1 MSSNELF
8 DSSNSGVLNKNSNS
22 LNVGSNELNSNL
34 NVSNSESRVAVVT
47 GSSRG
52 IGAEIVKRLASNG
65 YNVVLNYNSSFENA
79 QEICSMFDNVYMF
92 KADVSNVSDVKK
104 LIDFTFE
111 RFKRI
116 DLLVNN
122 AGCDLIKM
130 ISDTSFDEFDKLIKT
145 NLYSAYFASKFASEI
160 MVRAKSGNIINISS
174 IWGNAGSSM
183 ETAYSVSKAG
193 IDGLTK
199 SLAKEL
205 GPSNIR
211 VNSIA
216 PGIIDTSMNSFLSDE
231 ELSSIVSDIPLERV
245 GTCKD
250 VADVVMMLE
259 TCSYITG
266 QVIAVNGGW
275 DI

>member
-92 KADVSNVSDVKK
+92 KADVSNVSEVKK

>member
-1 MSSNELF
+1 MGSNEVL
-8 DSSNSGVLNKNSNS
+8 DCSNSRVLNKNSCS
-22 LNVGSNELNSNL
+22 LNVDSSDLKSNL
-34 NVSNSESRVAVVT
+34 IAGSSCSKVAVVT

-52 IGAEIVKRLASNG
+52 IGAEVVKRLASSG
-65 YNVVLNYNSSFENA
+65 YNVVLNYNSSFESA
-79 QEICSMFDNVYMF
+79 KEICKKFNNVYMF
-92 KADVSNVSDVKK
+92 KADVSEVSEVKK
-104 LIDFTFE
+104 LIDFSFE
-111 RFKRI
+111 KFKRI

-130 ISDTSFDEFDKLIKT
+130 ISDTSFDEFDKLMKT

-160 MVRAKSGNIINISS
+160 MVKAKSGNIINISS
-174 IWGNAGSSM
+174 IWGNTGSSM

-231 ELSSIVSDIPLERV
+231 ELSSIVSDIPLERI

-259 TCSYITG
+259 NCSYITG